1 MKAAAKE
8 KMVVITGGANGIGEA
23 CGRALVRDGWRIVVV
38 DVVRGAASK
47 VANEL
52 HGHCYVAD
60 VTNAAQLNSV
70 AETIEREIGP
80 VFGLVNSAGVV
91 QHPLPPEELTMEAW
105 DRVIN
110 IDQRGTYVACVAF
123 GRFMA
128 QRGAG
133 SIVNIA
139 SITGMRSVPLHA
151 YAPAKAAVIA
161 MTECLAAEWG
171 RSGVRVNAVSPGY
184 TRTRRV
190 QKQLED
196 GHRDE
201 AALIA
206 NSALGRM
213 VEPQEVADSVAFLLS
228 DKSSAITGVNIP
240 IDCGWL
246 LAPSWQTYGG
256 LRAKRAH
263 A

>member
-1 MKAAAKE
+1 MNTAAKE
-8 KMVVITGGANGIGEA
+8 KIVVITGGANGIGEA
-23 CGRALVRDGWRIVVV
+23 CGRTLLLDGWRIVVV
-38 DVVRGAASK
+38 DVLKDAASK
-47 VANEL
+47 AANEL

-60 VTNAAQLNSV
+60 VTDAGHLNGV

-91 QHPLPPEELTMEAW
+91 QHPLPPEQLSMEAW
-105 DRVIN
+105 DRVIA

-171 RSGVRVNAVSPGY
+171 RSGVRVNAVSPGSIFFAGGVWD
-184 TRTRRV
+184 RR
-190 QKQLED
+190 KRNEPERYERML
-196 GHRDE
+196 R
-201 AALIA
+201 L
-206 NSALGRM
+206 NPMGRFGRP
-213 VEPQEVADSVAFLLS
+213 EEVANAVVFICSPAASFISGTNLVVDGAATVR
-228 DKSSAITGVNIP
+228 IQN
-240 IDCGWL
+240 
-246 LAPSWQTYGG
+246 
-256 LRAKRAH
+256 
-263 A
+263 